1 MADDALE
8 KNLDETHD
16 RVHAE
21 IKLVEERRAKL
32 GALRQA
38 GNAFPND
45 FRRDD
50 LAQDLHREYGD
61 YSNRNAGRDVTHC
74 QRGRTHDIETRHGQ
88 GELRDDPGHERPYPA
103 LYCD

>member
-1 MADDALE
+1 VADDALE
-8 KNLDETHD
+8 KNLDEPHD

-61 YSNRNAGRDVTHC
+61 YSN
-74 QRGRTHDIETRHGQ
+74 EML
-88 GELRDDPGHERPYPA
+88 E
-103 LYCD
+103 

>member
-1 MADDALE
+1 LADDALE

-50 LAQDLHREYGD
+50 VARIFIASMGIIPTKCLKRRYG
-61 YSNRNAGRDVTHC
+61 
-74 QRGRTHDIETRHGQ
+74 
-88 GELRDDPGHERPYPA
+88 L
-103 LYCD
+103 